1 MVQRFAKMSRN
12 KHWTALYDSHTHLN
26 DDAFYDDAAAYVA
39 RADHYGVVKM
49 NMVGS
54 NAILNQ
60 RAVALV
66 QRFSNMRALV
76 GWHPEDSKNYDQ
88 AAEDELLRQLD
99 QPRVVGIGE
108 IGLDYHWDT
117 SPRDV
122 QKRVFKR
129 QLAIAAGLHVPVSIH
144 CREALADAYPLLKQA
159 HVGDFGGVMHSF
171 EGDPSWIPKF
181 LDLGMDISFS
191 GIASF
196 NNAKQVHQ
204 AVKLVPDDRLM
215 IETDAPYLTPV
226 PYRGCQNEPAFTYYV
241 CQAVAKLRDE
251 DPERV
256 AYLTY
261 HNACRLF
268 DRGDDQS

>member
-1 MVQRFAKMSRN
+1 MSRN

-39 RADHYGVVKM
+39 RADHYGVHRM

-54 NAILNQ
+54 NAVLNE
-60 RAVALV
+60 RAVNLV

-88 AAEDELLRQLD
+88 EAEGVLLDQLR

-108 IGLDYHWDT
+108 IGLDYHWDS

-122 QKRVFKR
+122 QKRVFQR
-129 QLAIAAGLHVPVSIH
+129 QLAIAADLHVPVSIH
-144 CREALADAYPLLKQA
+144 CREALGDAYPILKAA

-196 NNAKQVHQ
+196 NKANAVHQ
-204 AVKLVPDDRLM
+204 AVKLVPDNRLM

-241 CQAVAKLRDE
+241 CRAVAKLRGE

-268 DRGDDQS
+268 DRGDDSQL